1 MELAKIFDLT
11 DSRITQI
18 LSNFNTKITKVLEI
32 GMEEDH
38 VHFLVQSV
46 PAMSP
51 KQIVQTIKSITA
63 RKIFQICPDV
73 KQKLWGG
80 AFWTAGYYVN
90 TVSRHGNEST
100 ISKYVK
106 NQGKSDY
113 EVIHKVNQLELFE

>member
-1 MELAKIFDLT
+1 LGLQKRYEIAF
-11 DSRITQI
+11 
-18 LSNFNTKITKVLEI
+18 LEI

-46 PAMSP
+46 PAMSA

-63 RKIFQICPDV
+63 RKIFQICPAV
-73 KQKLWGG
+73 KQMLWGG
-80 AFWTAGYYVN
+80 SFWTAGYYVN

-100 ISKYVK
+100 ISNYVK